1 MVKSAP
7 FSVKEI
13 YLGPIR
19 RVKRPNAALPMSV
32 LSGKCMKHSYRG
44 SYIRMVNWYSAS
56 KSYCDLQYINIK
68 TFVELCNLFPE
79 FRSRFISDLSLDFS
93 CNLWELHEDPREE
106 YPVDFEESS
115 GSTSLMKKLK
125 RSNSKK
131 NSLEV
136 PESLRLGSILKNWNK
151 VTTI

>member
-1 MVKSAP
+1 MKETGPRESFKIAP
-7 FSVKEI
+7 MCDQ
-13 YLGPIR
+13 PD
-19 RVKRPNAALPMSV
+19 N
-32 LSGKCMKHSYRG
+32 SY
-44 SYIRMVNWYSAS
+44 STAP

-106 YPVDFEESS
+106 YPVDFEDSS

-136 PESLRLGSILKNWNK
+136 PESLNHLRLGSKK
-151 VTTI
+151 

>member
-1 MVKSAP
+1 M
-7 FSVKEI
+7 
-13 YLGPIR
+13 
-19 RVKRPNAALPMSV
+19 
-32 LSGKCMKHSYRG
+32 
-44 SYIRMVNWYSAS
+44 
-56 KSYCDLQYINIK
+56 QYINIK

-106 YPVDFEESS
+106 YPVDFEDSS

-136 PESLRLGSILKNWNK
+136 PESLNHLRLGSILESEIK
-151 VTTI
+151 

>member
-7 FSVKEI
+7 FLVKEI
-13 YLGPIR
+13 YLGPTQK
-19 RVKRPNAALPMSV
+19 VKRPNAALPMFAP
-32 LSGKCMKHSYRG
+32 SGKCLADV
-44 SYIRMVNWYSAS
+44 IRVHALDCWFPAR

-115 GSTSLMKKLK
+115 VSTSLMKKLK

-136 PESLRLGSILKNWNK
+136 PESLRLGSILKIK
-151 VTTI
+151 SK